1 MLKPDAQ
8 YTVTVPI
15 EGFVH
20 EEMDHGFDVV
30 LEVPVHWRRGC
41 PPIYNPPDAADPGCQ
56 EEKDWDE
63 RDITAVL
70 YFRGHGITMPWHMI
84 ERMLQLPY
92 VYAKL
97 EAAVEAS
104 EPPSFEDVERDPDIP
119 AAVLRD
125 CWNCETPITLI
136 GRSGNDVSPPI
147 CPHCG
152 AIDPCGHGPVK
163 RT

>member
-1 MLKPDAQ
+1 M
-8 YTVTVPI
+8 
-15 EGFVH
+15 
-20 EEMDHGFDVV
+20 
-30 LEVPVHWRRGC
+30 
-41 PPIYNPPDAADPGCQ
+41 
-56 EEKDWDE
+56 
-63 RDITAVL
+63 AVL
-70 YFRGHGITMPWHMI
+70 SPTIGVGWMTMQNITSPDQIEVGKWYWCLSRKKGALPICAKCIRVSGKVYLNSTSGVFAVLHTLFASFRIKGP
-84 ERMLQLPY
+84 
-92 VYAKL
+92 V
-97 EAAVEAS
+97 